1 MNKEELKGKARNLKG
16 RAKRAVGALTGNKKL
31 EAEGAAEQV
40 AGFGEEKLATA
51 KENLER
57 EAKLAREEDQEV
69 EDAEARA
76 REDNEGPTPTT
87 EDPYPIT
94 KH

>member
-31 EAEGAAEQV
+31 EAEGAAEQL
-40 AGFGEEKLATA
+40 AGAGEEKLAQA
-51 KENLER
+51 KEALS
-57 EAKLAREEDQEV
+57 ADDQLAEDQREEERRAESQEH
-69 EDAEARA
+69 AESV
-76 REDNEGPTPTT
+76 GPTT

>member
-31 EAEGAAEQV
+31 EAEGAAEQL
-40 AGFGEEKLATA
+40 AGAGEEKLAQA
-51 KENLER
+51 KEALSADDQL
-57 EAKLAREEDQEV
+57 AKDAAE

-76 REDNEGPTPTT
+76 REDSEGPTPTT

>member
-16 RAKRAVGALTGNKKL
+16 RAKRAVGALTGNAKL
-31 EAEGAAEQV
+31 EAEGAADQL
-40 AGFGEEKLATA
+40 AGAGQEKIAQA
-51 KENLER
+51 REAVNR
-57 EAKLAREEDQEV
+57 EAKLSDEEA

-76 REDNEGPTPTT
+76 REDNEGPTT